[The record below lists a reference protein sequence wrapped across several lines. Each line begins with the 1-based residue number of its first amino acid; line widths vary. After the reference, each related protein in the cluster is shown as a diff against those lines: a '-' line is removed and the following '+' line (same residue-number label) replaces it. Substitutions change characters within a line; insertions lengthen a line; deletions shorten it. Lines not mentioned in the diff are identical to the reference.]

1 MHSDNEIVVSHK
13 NDTFYEYTVAK
24 PWKHYANLKKP
35 DANST
40 YCMIQFIWNVPKR
53 QINRDHPGLEKIG
66 EMGKV
71 TTNRYRIWGGGWW
84 KYSKISFDNS
94 CTTLWIYQK
103 PIHFKWV
110 NFMVYKFYIN
120 KAIKK
125 QYALYENISPFFI
138 ERERKK

>member
-71 TTNRYRIWGGGWW
+71 TTNRYRIWGGGDENILKLALITVAQLCEYIKNLYTLNGW
-84 KYSKISFDNS
+84 
-94 CTTLWIYQK
+94 TLW
-103 PIHFKWV
+103 
-110 NFMVYKFYIN
+110 YIN
-120 KAIKK
+120 F
-125 QYALYENISPFFI
+125 IST
-138 ERERKK
+138 KL